1 LGLERILP
9 ELTSEEFRL
18 FQQHVR
24 REAGI
29 HLSDAKRP
37 LVVGRLARRLRE
49 LGLRSFRAYFRV
61 VTEDPAEAVRLLD
74 LLSTNQ
80 TSFFREP
87 LQFDFL
93 ERRLLPDIRQQA
105 QQGEREKRLRVWSAA
120 CSTGEEPF
128 SLAMILLEAFPAGS
142 GWDLDILATD
152 VLTRVLDLGREAVW
166 PIEKAAEIPDRL
178 LRRYMLKGRREQE
191 GRVKAGPELRALV
204 RFSRLN
210 LNADTPL
217 PGPFDLI
224 FCRNV
229 LIYFGPEEKRRVLRR
244 LFERLAPGGCLFLG
258 HAESLSGI
266 VEPVR
271 CVGPMIY
278 THHTDRSRGGAI
290 LRANDPL

>member
-1 LGLERILP
+1 MEGASGSVP
-9 ELTSEEFRL
+9 ELTTEEFRL

-49 LGLRSFRAYFRV
+49 LGLRSFRAYFRR

-80 TSFFREP
+80 TAFFREP
-87 LQFDFL
+87 AQFDFL
-93 ERRLLPDIRQQA
+93 ERRLLPEIRRQGQE
-105 QQGEREKRLRVWSAA
+105 GERDKRLRVWSAA

-128 SLAMILLEAFPAGS
+128 SLAMVLLEAFPEGS
-142 GWDLDILATD
+142 GWDIDVLATD
-152 VLTRVLDLGREAVW
+152 VSTRVLDRGREAVW
-166 PIEKAAEIPDRL
+166 PIEKTAEIPDRL

-191 GRVKAGPELRALV
+191 GRVKASPELRALV
-204 RFSRLN
+204 RFARLN
-210 LNADTPL
+210 LNAEAPL

-229 LIYFGPEEKRRVLRR
+229 LIYFGKEEKRRVLHR

-258 HAESLSGI
+258 HAESLTGV
-266 VEPVR
+266 VEPIR

-278 THHTDRSRGGAI
+278 TARPAGRGAA
-290 LRANDPL
+290 LS

>member
-1 LGLERILP
+1 MQSVGVSIP
-9 ELTSEEFRL
+9 DLTTEEFRL

-29 HLSDAKRP
+29 QLSDAKRP
-37 LVVGRLARRLRE
+37 LLVGRLSRRVRE
-49 LGLRSFRAYFRV
+49 LGLPSFRAYYRR

-93 ERRLLPDIRQQA
+93 ERRLLPEIRRQG

-128 SLAMILLEAFPAGS
+128 SLAMVLLEAFPEGS
-142 GWDLDILATD
+142 GWDLDVLATD
-152 VLTRVLDLGREAVW
+152 VSTRVLDHGREAVW
-166 PIEKAAEIPDRL
+166 AIEKTAEIPDRL

-191 GRVKAGPELRALV
+191 GKVKAGPELRALV
-204 RFSRLN
+204 RFARLN
-210 LNADTPL
+210 LNAETPL

-229 LIYFGPEEKRRVLRR
+229 LIYFGKEEKRRVLHR
-244 LFERLAPGGCLFLG
+244 LFDRLVPGGCLFLG
-258 HAESLSGI
+258 HAESLTGV
-266 VEPVR
+266 VEPIH

-278 THHTDRSRGGAI
+278 THSPRASARS
-290 LRANDPL
+290 